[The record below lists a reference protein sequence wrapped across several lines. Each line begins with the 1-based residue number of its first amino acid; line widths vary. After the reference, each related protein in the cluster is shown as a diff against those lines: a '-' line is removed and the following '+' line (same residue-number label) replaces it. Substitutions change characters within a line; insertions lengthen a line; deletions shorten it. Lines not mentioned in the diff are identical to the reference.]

1 MDADQVGR
9 LRDILDAARLICSY
23 VAGADEG
30 AFRRDTQRQDAIIR
44 RIEIIGEATLHL
56 SDETRQAIPQ
66 LPYRRMRGMRNVL
79 AHDYAGVNL
88 EIVWEVAT
96 IHVPELQ
103 SILQQFFAGQS

>member
-1 MDADQVGR
+1 
-9 LRDILDAARLICSY
+9 
-23 VAGADEG
+23 
-30 AFRRDTQRQDAIIR
+30 
-44 RIEIIGEATLHL
+44 
-56 SDETRQAIPQ
+56 
-66 LPYRRMRGMRNVL
+66 MRGMRNVL